1 MKNNKGYAYKITFFG
16 ETISLKNKLKEKKLA
31 SVFQG
36 VNTYDHSYS
45 VSTVK
50 TGLESSLVSGA
61 VKYPLISHTERFF
74 LIVEHIQQEIETYT
88 TTNQVE
94 EEVRIITE

>member
-1 MKNNKGYAYKITFFG
+1 MKDNKGYAYKITFFG
-16 ETISLKNKLKEKKLA
+16 ETIELKNKLKEKKLA
-31 SVFQG
+31 SAFQG
-36 VNTYDHSYS
+36 VNTYDHSYN

-61 VKYPLISHTERFF
+61 VKYPLISHTERF
-74 LIVEHIQQEIETYT
+74 LIVEHIQEEIETYT

-94 EEVRIITE
+94 EEDRIITE